1 MVSDFQGE
9 SIMTIKIVTDSTA
22 DLPPELAEEMGI
34 TVVPVYLRFGDEV
47 FHDGVDISA
56 DEFYRR
62 LTHDTI
68 HPSTTQ
74 PSPQDFA
81 DVYKVLTPKADGIIS
96 IHVSSK
102 LSGTCNSAL
111 QGKEAVAT
119 ECPIEV
125 IDSQVVTMGLGQLAM
140 AASTLAQS
148 GKSLSQIIKEVKQM
162 IPSIRVFGLL
172 DTLKYLALGGRIGK
186 VQALLGSVL
195 SVKPMLTIKDGV
207 LTPAGRV
214 RSRAKG
220 IDILFD
226 FVKNAADIQDLAV
239 VYNTAP
245 DEAQAFV
252 KRLGA
257 IFPEEKIRLARLGP
271 ALGVHTGPGILFVA
285 LRGRTR

>member
-1 MVSDFQGE
+1 
-9 SIMTIKIVTDSTA
+9 
-22 DLPPELAEEMGI
+22 MGI

-47 FHDGVDISA
+47 FRDGVDISA

-62 LTHDTI
+62 LSHDTI

-74 PSPQDFA
+74 PSPQDFT
-81 DVYKVLTPKADGIIS
+81 DVYKGLIQKADGIVS
-96 IHVSSK
+96 IHVSGK

-111 QGKEAVAT
+111 QGKAAAGK

-125 IDSQVVTMGLGQLAM
+125 IDSQVVTMGLGQLAI
-140 AASTLAQS
+140 AANTLARS
-148 GKSLSQIIKEVKQM
+148 GRSLPQVVEQVKQM
-162 IPSIRVFGLL
+162 IPRIHVLGLL

-186 VQALLGSVL
+186 VQALLGSIL
-195 SVKPMLTIKDGV
+195 NVKPMLTIKDGA
-207 LTPAGRV
+207 LAPAGRV

-252 KRLGA
+252 TRLGSL
-257 IFPEEKIRLARLGP
+257 FPEEKIRLTQLGP
-271 ALGVHTGPGILFVA
+271 ALGVHAGPGILFVT
-285 LRGRTR
+285 LRGRG

>member
-1 MVSDFQGE
+1 
-9 SIMTIKIVTDSTA
+9 MTIKIVTDSTA
-22 DLPPELAEEMGI
+22 DLPPRLAEDLGI

-47 FHDGVDISA
+47 FHDRVDISA

-62 LTHDTI
+62 LMHDPI

-74 PSPQDFA
+74 PSPQDFI
-81 DVYKVLTPKADGIIS
+81 DVYKELSKKADGIIS
-96 IHVSSK
+96 IHVTDK

-111 QGKEAVAT
+111 QGKKAVGKG
-119 ECPIEV
+119 CPIEV
-125 IDSQVVTMGLGQLAM
+125 IDSQLVTMGLGQLAM
-140 AASTLAQS
+140 AANEIAQS
-148 GKSLSQIIKEVKQM
+148 GKSLPQVAEEVKKM
-162 IPSIRVFGLL
+162 IPSIRGFGLL

-207 LTPAGRV
+207 LAPAGRA

-226 FVKNAADIQDLAV
+226 YVKNTADIQDLAV

-245 DEAQAFV
+245 DEAQALV
-252 KRLGA
+252 KRLGSV
-257 IFPEEKIRLARLGP
+257 FPEERIRLAQLGP

-285 LRGRTR
+285 LRGKSI

>member
-1 MVSDFQGE
+1 MGVSD
-9 SIMTIKIVTDSTA
+9 MTIKIVTDSTA
-22 DLPPELAEEMGI
+22 DLTPQLAKEHSI
-34 TVVPVYLRFGDEV
+34 TVVPVYLRGGDEDL
-47 FHDGVDISA
+47 HDQVDISA

-62 LTHDTI
+62 LSHDAI

-81 DVYKVLTPKADGIIS
+81 DVYKGLTKKADGIIS
-96 IHVSSK
+96 IHVSGK

-111 QGKEAVAT
+111 QGKEAAGK

-125 IDSQVVTMGLGQLAM
+125 IDSQVVTMGLGQLAI

-148 GKSLSQIIKEVKQM
+148 GKSLQQVVEEVKQM
-162 IPSIRVFGLL
+162 IPSIHVLGLL

-195 SVKPMLTIKDGV
+195 NVKPMLTIKDGV

-220 IDILFD
+220 TDILFD
-226 FVKNAADIQDLAV
+226 YVKNAVDIQDLAV
-239 VYNTAP
+239 VYNTERE
-245 DEAQAFV
+245 EAQAFV

-257 IFPEEKIRLARLGP
+257 IFPEEKIRLAQLGP
-271 ALGVHTGPGILFVA
+271 ALGVHTGSGILFIS
-285 LRGRTR
+285 LRGRG